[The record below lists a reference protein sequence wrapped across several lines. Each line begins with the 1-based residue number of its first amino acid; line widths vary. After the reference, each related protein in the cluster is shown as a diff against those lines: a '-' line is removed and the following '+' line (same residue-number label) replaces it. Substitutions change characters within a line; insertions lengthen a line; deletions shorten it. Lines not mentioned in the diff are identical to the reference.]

1 MESNTF
7 LYKSIRDLSKR
18 IQKKEVKP
26 SEIGKYFF
34 NRISLL
40 GPELN
45 SVVSL
50 LPELAEKSWASA
62 DKQNEIKTILHGIPY
77 GIKDLITVSYKD
89 TGLSNIDSPP
99 TTWGAKPLANQKFE
113 GTATIVKRLN
123 RDKAIPLAK
132 LAMVELAGGLGYKQP
147 NASLTGPGL
156 NPWDT
161 SRWTG
166 GSSSGSGAA
175 VAAGLVPFA
184 LGTETWGSILTPAV
198 YCGIT
203 GLRPTLGLVSRN
215 GAMALSWTLD
225 KIGPMCLTA
234 DDCGIVLNS
243 ISATFIL
250 SVGEMDS
257 PPLL

>member
-50 LPELAEKSWASA
+50 LPELAEKSWDSA

-77 GIKDLITVSYKD
+77 GIKDLISVSYKD

-99 TTWGAKPLANQKFE
+99 TTWGAKPLANQQFE
-113 GTATIVKRLN
+113 GTATIIKRLN

-175 VAAGLVPFA
+175 VAEARARDV
-184 LGTETWGSILTPAV
+184 
-198 YCGIT
+198 
-203 GLRPTLGLVSRN
+203 GLRARSG
-215 GAMALSWTLD
+215 G
-225 KIGPMCLTA
+225 
-234 DDCGIVLNS
+234 VL
-243 ISATFIL
+243 L
-250 SVGEMDS
+250 RGRRWR
-257 PPLL
+257 

>member
-50 LPELAEKSWASA
+50 LPELAEKSWDSA

-77 GIKDLITVSYKD
+77 GIKDLISVSYKD

-99 TTWGAKPLANQKFE
+99 TTWGAKPLANQQFE
-113 GTATIVKRLN
+113 GTATIIKRLN

-147 NASLTGPGL
+147 NASLTAVSYTHLTLP
-156 NPWDT
+156 T
-161 SRWTG
+161 SD
-166 GSSSGSGAA
+166 
-175 VAAGLVPFA
+175 LV
-184 LGTETWGSILTPAV
+184 
-198 YCGIT
+198 
-203 GLRPTLGLVSRN
+203 
-215 GAMALSWTLD
+215 
-225 KIGPMCLTA
+225 
-234 DDCGIVLNS
+234 
-243 ISATFIL
+243 
-250 SVGEMDS
+250 
-257 PPLL
+257 